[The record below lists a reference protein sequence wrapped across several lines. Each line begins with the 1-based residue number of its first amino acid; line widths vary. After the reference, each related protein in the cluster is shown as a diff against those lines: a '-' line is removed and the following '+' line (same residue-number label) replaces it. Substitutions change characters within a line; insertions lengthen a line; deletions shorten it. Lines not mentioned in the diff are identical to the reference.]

1 MNIKF
6 NEKAKLALKE
16 LMDSKVNVVIRLK
29 VLAFG

>member
-6 NEKAKLALKE
+6 DAGAKTALLNLLGGSENK
-16 LMDSKVNVVIRLK
+16 VIRLK